1 MKEQLN
7 ETQLASGLE
16 ANGSS
21 YGSNSDDERCVRV
34 DTNKQVAAKALD
46 SMNAGP
52 SLPLLTQTRTLAPG
66 KNMGGARVDLG

>member
-1 MKEQLN
+1 MRP
-7 ETQLASGLE
+7 QLASGLE

-52 SLPLLTQTRTLAPG
+52 KPKPPSVPTY
-66 KNMGGARVDLG
+66 

>member
-7 ETQLASGLE
+7 ETQLASLE

-46 SMNAGP
+46 SVNAVNAGP
-52 SLPLLTQTRTLAPG
+52 KT
-66 KNMGGARVDLG
+66 

>member
-1 MKEQLN
+1 MKP
-7 ETQLASGLE
+7 QLASGLE

-46 SMNAGP
+46 SMMHAG
-52 SLPLLTQTRTLAPG
+52 QTSKAQLAYQHTSIR
-66 KNMGGARVDLG
+66 NQQIRRRA